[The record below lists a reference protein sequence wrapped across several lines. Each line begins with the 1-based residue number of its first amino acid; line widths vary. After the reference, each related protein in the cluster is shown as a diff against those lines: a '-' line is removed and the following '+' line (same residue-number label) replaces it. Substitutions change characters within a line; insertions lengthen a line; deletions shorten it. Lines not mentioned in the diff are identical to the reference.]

1 MKTIKVYKSPEVET
15 LTLQENGVLCS
26 SFEKFDDLDGILE
39 ETEN

>member
-15 LTLQENGVLCS
+15 LTLTENGVLCS
-26 SFEKFDDLDGILE
+26 SFEKFNDLELIYE

>member
-26 SFEKFDDLDGILE
+26 SFEKFYDLDGIME